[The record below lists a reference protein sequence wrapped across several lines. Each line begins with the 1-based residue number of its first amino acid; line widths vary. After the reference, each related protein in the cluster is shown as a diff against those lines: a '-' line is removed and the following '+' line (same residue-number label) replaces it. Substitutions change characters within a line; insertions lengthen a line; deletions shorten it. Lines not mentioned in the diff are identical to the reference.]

1 MRSGQETYPGDP
13 GLDPAD
19 HDARRPHILS
29 RMAKAKRR
37 TSLAVAVAVG
47 GGLGAYFATAS
58 QAANTPTTTVVTVG
72 YATIRQTASATGTIA
87 AAQTAQVD
95 FAVSGRVTAVDVAV
109 GQTVTAG
116 EGLAS
121 VDPTAL
127 QAQVDEAQAILDSDE
142 ARLSADSA
150 SASSAQLTADQA
162 AVTAAQADLTST
174 QQALSD
180 ATLSSPIAGT
190 VAAVNI
196 TVGQQVSGSSPSSSL
211 SSSSQAAGGGSNGG
225 QGGAGS
231 SALGKSSSSTGSGSG
246 SSSGASSSSGAQ
258 IVVIGTGSYIVDA
271 SVDDTQI
278 GELKIGE
285 QAVVTPQ
292 GATTP
297 VYGQVTSFGIMATQS
312 SGVASF
318 PVVIGVTGSP
328 SGLYPG
334 ATANVS
340 IVVKELQNVLVVPT
354 AAVRFSSRG
363 TAVEV
368 VQAGHDVLHT
378 VTLASSSGGDTQV
391 VSGLRAGER
400 VVERVVSLGGAS
412 ATSGSGSTRRRRVFG
427 GAGFGGGGFGG
438 GFGGGGIG
446 GGGIG
451 GGGIGGG

>member
-19 HDARRPHILS
+19 HEVRRPHILS

-37 TSLAVAVAVG
+37 TSLAVAVVVG

-72 YATIRQTASATGTIA
+72 YGTIRQSASATGTIA

-95 FAVSGRVTAVDVAV
+95 FAVSGRVSAVDVAV

-116 EGLAS
+116 EGLAA

-142 ARLSADSA
+142 ARLSADSASA

-196 TVGQQVSGSSPSSSL
+196 TVGQQVSGSAPPSSL
-211 SSSSQAAGGGSNGG
+211 SSSSQAAGGGSSGG

-258 IVVIGTGSYIVDA
+258 IVVIGTGSYVVDA

-354 AAVRFSSRG
+354 AAVRFSSGG

-391 VSGLRAGER
+391 VSGLHAGER
-400 VVERVVSLGGAS
+400 VVERVVSLGGAP
-412 ATSGSGSTRRRRVFG
+412 ATSGSGSTRRRR
-427 GAGFGGGGFGG
+427 GFGGGGFGG
-438 GFGGGGIG
+438 GGFGGGGFG
-446 GGGIG
+446 GGGFG
-451 GGGIGGG
+451 GG